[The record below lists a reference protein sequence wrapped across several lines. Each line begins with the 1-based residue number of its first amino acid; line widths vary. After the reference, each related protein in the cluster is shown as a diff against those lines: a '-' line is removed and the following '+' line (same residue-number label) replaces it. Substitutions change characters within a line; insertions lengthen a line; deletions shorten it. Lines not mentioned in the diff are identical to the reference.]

1 MAEKKNKR
9 SEHMSDALFGELKES
24 LGQALQHARG
34 KSFQNI
40 IDELREFYGP
50 PEPPK
55 VTDPLGI
62 ILLEN
67 VAYLVSDERREQA
80 FDALRERVG
89 LTPPEILMAHEETLL
104 EVARLGGMH
113 PAARVEKLRRI
124 AQIALQQFD
133 GDLDKVLKLPLAQAK
148 KSLKKFSGIGDPG
161 AEKILLVSKTHPI
174 LALDSNGLRVLLR
187 LGYGEERK
195 SYSSTYRSAQEAVK
209 DELKKDYDWLIAAH
223 QLLRRHGQELCKRI
237 EPLCPS
243 CPVKSSCRYY
253 QENARKS
260 MEFRL

>member
-1 MAEKKNKR
+1 MPK
-9 SEHMSDALFGELKES
+9 
-24 LGQALQHARG
+24 AR
-34 KSFQNI
+34 KSFQSI
-40 IDELREFYGP
+40 IEDLQNFYGR

-55 VTDPLGI
+55 VTDPLGM

-80 FDALRERVG
+80 FNTLRERVG
-89 LTPPEILMAHEETLL
+89 LTPPEILIAHEETLL

-124 AQIALQQFD
+124 AQTALQEFE

-148 KSLKKFSGIGDPG
+148 KSLKKFPGIGDPG
-161 AEKILLVSKTHPI
+161 AEKILLFSKTHLI

-195 SYSSTYRSAQEAVK
+195 SYSSTYRSAQEAVN
-209 DELKKDYDWLIAAH
+209 DEIKKDYDWLIAAH
-223 QLLRRHGQELCKRI
+223 QLLRRHGRELCKNT
-237 EPLCPS
+237 EPLCPP

-253 QENARKS
+253 QENARKG

>member
-1 MAEKKNKR
+1 
-9 SEHMSDALFGELKES
+9 MSK
-24 LGQALQHARG
+24 AR
-34 KSFQNI
+34 KSFLRIIEELQN
-40 IDELREFYGP
+40 FYSP

-55 VTDPLGI
+55 ITDPLGM

-80 FDALRERVG
+80 FDTLRERVG
-89 LTPPEILMAHEETLL
+89 LTPPEILTAHEESLL

-124 AQIALQQFD
+124 AQTALQEFE

-148 KSLKKFSGIGDPG
+148 KSLKKFPGIGDPG
-161 AEKILLVSKTHPI
+161 AEKILLFSKTHPI

-187 LGYGEERK
+187 LGYGEQRK

-209 DELKKDYDWLIAAH
+209 DEMKKDYGWLIAAH
-223 QLLRRHGQELCKRI
+223 QLLHRHGRKLCKMKTPI
-237 EPLCPS
+237 CAPCPL
-243 CPVKSSCRYY
+243 KRYCAY
-253 QENARKS
+253 YKANVGRLAR
-260 MEFRL
+260 EE